1 MIQSHRY
8 TNKTGA
14 CLYANPL
21 EDATILAQL
30 DQGNWLGIFELRDGW
45 YRVLTIQGE
54 GWIKSQDA
62 EERSPFNLHIQWSP
76 GTLISY
82 VCAA

>member
-8 TNKTGA
+8 TNKTETS
-14 CLYANPL
+14 LYANPL
-21 EDATILAQL
+21 DSSTVVAQL
-30 DQGNWLGIFELRDGW
+30 GQGNWLGVFELRDGW

-54 GWIKSQDA
+54 GWIKTQDA

-76 GTLISY
+76 GSPISY
-82 VCAA
+82 VSAA